1 MPRKSQQTSNK
12 SLSQTQKNPRS
23 QTEENNV
30 CLNQDDQVNDLVRYF
45 VNKAGEHVIF
55 KRTDLKKNVLPK
67 VGQYFQD
74 ILDKAV
80 KILEQVYGYKVIVV
94 DAKQNS
100 TKGYIVT
107 NALPYKSDPTEQLP
121 QGTYPDDIHK
131 ILTLL
136 ILSHIFMSNSLVS
149 DQSLYAFLKTFGLD
163 VETRHEIFG
172 SIKDFITNLRNKKYI
187 EMEIDPMSKKASI
200 SWGSRAEKEISK
212 HEILKFVCKMYKT
225 TMPSSWINQYKSAN
239 EQHFENEN
247 AVEDTATQNT
257 QEE

>member
-1 MPRKSQQTSNK
+1 MPRKSQTVSNR

-23 QTEENNV
+23 QNV
-30 CLNQDDQVNDLVRYF
+30 GNVSLNQDDQVNDLVRYF
-45 VNKAGEHVIF
+45 VNRAGEQVIF

-67 VGQYFQD
+67 SGQYFQD
-74 ILDKAV
+74 ILNRAV
-80 KILEQVYGYKVIVV
+80 KILEQVYGYKVIVI

-100 TKGYIVT
+100 TKGYIIT
-107 NALPYKSDPTEQLP
+107 NALAYKSDPTEKVIP
-121 QGTYPDDIHK
+121 GSYPDDVHK
-131 ILTLL
+131 ILILL
-136 ILSHIFMSNSLVS
+136 ILSHIFMSNNLVS

-172 SIKDFITNLRNKKYI
+172 SIKDFITNLKNKKYI
-187 EMEIDPMSKKASI
+187 EMEIDQISKKASI

-225 TMPSSWINQYKSAN
+225 TTPNSWINQYKSAN

-247 AVEDTATQNT
+247 GVEDKATQNT